1 MAGAIR
7 TRIAYTTDDGLE
19 IRWVIHSPHSH
30 IEISHPTS
38 WVETMLS
45 VQLRYGR
52 IGRGSGT
59 RIRKFLL
66 EREVTVTILS
76 IPPLKWQLCAVLPRD
91 IMVENH
97 AN

>member
-1 MAGAIR
+1 MVR
-7 TRIAYTTDDGLE
+7 PEGLK
-19 IRWVIHSPHSH
+19 P
-30 IEISHPTS
+30 PTS
-38 WVETMLS
+38 WVETTLS

-76 IPPLKWQLCAVLPRD
+76 IPPLKW
-91 IMVENH
+91 
-97 AN
+97 